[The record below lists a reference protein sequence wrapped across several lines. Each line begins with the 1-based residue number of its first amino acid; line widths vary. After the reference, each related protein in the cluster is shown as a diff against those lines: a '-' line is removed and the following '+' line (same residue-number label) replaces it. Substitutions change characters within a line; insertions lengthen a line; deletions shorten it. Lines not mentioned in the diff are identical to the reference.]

1 MKSKTPSKLPIK
13 SPIKSNGRSFGGTTG
28 SSKPVVSAKSKA
40 VALLA
45 RREHSQTEL
54 RAKLL
59 QRGYEPG
66 EVEEA
71 IEWATSHQF
80 QSDERF
86 KLSLFR
92 RRASTFGDR
101 AISAELGQH
110 GLGDLKSLSHDDSET
125 QIPSS
130 EEDRA
135 YDWIKRRQLSSLE
148 SVLGVDSAVDQAELL
163 VLKSKVYRG
172 LSARG
177 FEFGN
182 IERAWRRILAEFKS
196 NA

>member
-1 MKSKTPSKLPIK
+1 MKSKTPNK
-13 SPIKSNGRSFGGTTG
+13 RSSG
-28 SSKPVVSAKSKA
+28 SAAGSRRPVASAKSKA

-59 QRGYEPG
+59 QRGYEPT
-66 EVEEA
+66 EVEQA

-92 RRASTFGDR
+92 RRAPTFGDR
-101 AISAELGQH
+101 AIVAELGQH
-110 GLGDLKSLSHDDSET
+110 GLGDLKSIEQDDLEAQSL
-125 QIPSS
+125 SS

-135 YDWIKRRQLSSLE
+135 YDWIKRRQLSNLE
-148 SVLGVDSAVDQAELL
+148 SVLNGDSLVDQAQVL

-172 LSARG
+172 LAARG

>member
-1 MKSKTPSKLPIK
+1 MA
-13 SPIKSNGRSFGGTTG
+13 
-28 SSKPVVSAKSKA
+28 SAKSKV

-59 QRGYEPG
+59 QRGYEPT
-66 EVEEA
+66 EVEDA

-92 RRASTFGDR
+92 RRAPTFGDR
-101 AISAELGQH
+101 AIAAELGQH
-110 GLGDLKSLSHDDSET
+110 GLAGVKSLSNDDSEP
-125 QIPSS
+125 QILST

-135 YDWIKRRQLSSLE
+135 FDWIKRRQFSSLE
-148 SVLGVDSAVDQAELL
+148 SVLGVESAVDQAQLL
-163 VLKSKVYRG
+163 VLKSKRLIYD
-172 LSARG
+172 LS
-177 FEFGN
+177 
-182 IERAWRRILAEFKS
+182 L
-196 NA
+196 

>member
-45 RREHSQTEL
+45 RREHSKTEL
-54 RAKLL
+54 RSKLL
-59 QRGYEPG
+59 QRGYEPS

-71 IEWATSHQF
+71 IEWASSHQF

-92 RRASTFGDR
+92 RRAPTFGDR
-101 AISAELGQH
+101 AITAELGQQ
-110 GLGDLKSLSHDDSET
+110 GLGDVKSLSHDDSET
-125 QIPSS
+125 QILNS

-135 YDWIKRRQLSSLE
+135 FEWIKRRQLSSL
-148 SVLGVDSAVDQAELL
+148 DSLFGSDSPVDQAELL

>member
-1 MKSKTPSKLPIK
+1 MA
-13 SPIKSNGRSFGGTTG
+13 
-28 SSKPVVSAKSKA
+28 SAKSKA

-45 RREHSQTEL
+45 RREHSQSEL

-59 QRGYEPG
+59 QRGYEPT
-66 EVEEA
+66 EIEEA

-92 RRASTFGDR
+92 RRAPTFGDR
-101 AISAELGQH
+101 AIAAELGQH
-110 GLGDLKSLSHDDSET
+110 GLADVKSLSNDHSEP
-125 QIPSS
+125 QILST

-135 YDWIKRRQLSSLE
+135 FDWIKRRQFSSLE
-148 SVLGVDSAVDQAELL
+148 SVLGVESAVDQAQLL
-163 VLKSKVYRG
+163 VLKSKVYRA

>member
-1 MKSKTPSKLPIK
+1 MKSKTPPNKGEFAKASGPK
-13 SPIKSNGRSFGGTTG
+13 
-28 SSKPVVSAKSKA
+28 KPLTSAKSKA

-45 RREHSQTEL
+45 RREHSQSEL
-54 RAKLL
+54 RTKLL
-59 QRGYEPG
+59 QRGYEPH

-71 IEWATSHQF
+71 IQWATSHQF

-110 GLGDLKSLSHDDSET
+110 GLGDLKSAE
-125 QIPSS
+125 Q

-135 YDWIKRRQLSSLE
+135 YAWILRRQHSGLNRVFNE
-148 SVLGVDSAVDQAELL
+148 AVAADPDELFA
-163 VLKSKVYRG
+163 LKAKVFRG
-172 LSARG
+172 LSSRG

-182 IERAWRRILAEFKS
+182 IDRAWRRILAEFKS